1 MAERGTEI
9 AVEVIGASA
18 ANKTTVIG
26 GLTGAF
32 GWLAQVN
39 WIGLAGVIIALLG
52 FLANLYF
59 QHQRHKREELERE
72 ERRFREDRE
81 HEMRMQ
87 ALRERCDL

>member
-1 MAERGTEI
+1 MSDRGTEI
-9 AVEVIGASA
+9 AIEVAGVSV
-18 ANKTTVIG
+18 ANKTTVLG
-26 GLTGAF
+26 GLAGAF

-39 WIGLAGVIIALLG
+39 WIGLAGVLIALLG

-59 QHQRHKREELERE
+59 QHQRNKREQLERE

-87 ALRERCDL
+87 ALRERCGL